1 MLTFKCP
8 NKAGMSS
15 QRWLKTTRSPHKD
28 NNASGHMHTM
38 RDSRAV
44 KVVSVT
50 TNDAKICVCV
60 CVCVDTYR
68 YSRTSSHR
76 NLNPEL
82 QDTAS
87 EVVFVPLRCPRRYA
101 GSWLVQ
107 YWFQICLIKIHS
119 EQQFPAAIHWEAWM
133 LFSVVWIV
141 NIDTVILLTDL

>member
-60 CVCVDTYR
+60 CVCVWTHTVTVALALTETLIQNYRTLHQRWYLSLSGVPGDTQV
-68 YSRTSSHR
+68 H
-76 NLNPEL
+76 
-82 QDTAS
+82 
-87 EVVFVPLRCPRRYA
+87 
-101 GSWLVQ
+101 G
-107 YWFQICLIKIHS
+107 WF
-119 EQQFPAAIHWEAWM
+119 
-133 LFSVVWIV
+133 
-141 NIDTVILLTDL
+141 NIDFKSVSSKSIQSSSSQQLFTERPECCFQWFE